1 MMISQT
7 PTRTPKVR
15 TTSSSTTQMMLLA
28 VGVIC
33 LGSSPTTVA
42 GFGTRF
48 IASRQT
54 PSTSPFVSTILYT
67 TQNKNKNNEW
77 GIPYPDDLPPLSDTI
92 RTILPNGGR
101 ISLIG
106 SGPGDPE
113 LLTLKAA
120 RMLQDPDALVV
131 ADRLVSDEILQLIRG
146 DMKTARK
153 LPGCADLAQDEI
165 YQWCHEGLQQGK
177 HVIRLKIGD
186 PFVFGRGAE
195 EVLQFRKYGVEPD
208 VVPVCFVFF
217 MMAIAT
223 TIYLILTF
231 CCYRGCS
238 SSIYLF
244 ETSKQGVSS
253 AFSAPL
259 LGSIPV
265 THRGVANQVVMTT
278 GYGRDGTCPD
288 LIKYHPEQTL
298 VFLMAVGRLEELCEN
313 LIATAGYPKETP
325 VGIVERAGCPNQRT
339 VVGDMTT
346 IATIARENNIKPPSV
361 IVVGE
366 VVNVLLQRDDLTGQA
381 VTGLIQNAT
390 AVHV

>member
-1 MMISQT
+1 MLQYSNM
-7 PTRTPKVR
+7 
-15 TTSSSTTQMMLLA
+15 TTSKTLTKKRTSTARMVCSTTQMMLSAFAL
-28 VGVIC
+28 IC
-33 LGSSPTTVA
+33 LGSSTTTVL
-42 GFGTRF
+42 GFGTRLATRRRGSA
-48 IASRQT
+48 AS
-54 PSTSPFVSTILYT
+54 PPLILT
-67 TQNKNKNNEW
+67 ASNKNKNNEW

-92 RTILPNGGR
+92 QPVLPNGGR

-120 RMLQDPDALVV
+120 RMLQDPNALVV

-186 PFVFGRGAE
+186 PFVFGRGGE
-195 EVLQFRKYGVEPD
+195 EVLQFRKYGVEPE
-208 VVPVCFVFF
+208 VVP
-217 MMAIAT
+217 
-223 TIYLILTF
+223 
-231 CCYRGCS
+231 
-238 SSIYLF
+238 
-244 ETSKQGVSS
+244 GVSS

-298 VFLMAVGRLEELCEN
+298 VFLMAVGRLEELCEK

-366 VVNVLLQRDDLTGQA
+366 VVNVLLQKDDLTGET

-390 AVHV
+390 AVHM